1 MAAFLRGINVG
12 GRAMLAM
19 SDLKAALADAGLG
32 DARTYLQS
40 GNVVVTPPS
49 QNPARLAQVMEEA
62 IQGVTNRRIRAMV
75 RTRDDLESVVA
86 GNPLLEPGL
95 KPASLH
101 TVFLESIPDP
111 SRVAELDPG
120 RSPPD
125 RFSVSGRDIYLLYPH
140 GSGRSKLGL
149 DYFEKVLGVAGTA
162 RNWNTVT
169 RVLEMLRE

>member
-49 QNPARLAQVMEEA
+49 QNPARLAKVMEEA
-62 IQGVTNRRIRAMV
+62 IQSVTNRRIRAMV

>member
-49 QNPARLAQVMEEA
+49 QNPARLAEVLEGA
-62 IQGVTNRRIRAMV
+62 IQSVSNRRIRAMV

-86 GNPLLEPGL
+86 GNPLLETGL

-125 RFSVSGRDIYLLYPH
+125 RFSVSGREIYLLYPH

-169 RVLEMLRE
+169 KVLEMLRE